1 MMSSLVL
8 ILGLLSFAHAEEE
21 DGNDLE
27 WMGQFSGMFPFLCA
41 SFFII
46 FSLNL
51 LLFPQFATFHL
62 LRQYLNEGIHIDG
75 TVLSCET
82 KAGSGGDAFIVEVAY
97 EASEHKF
104 ANNASLKFRNPGA
117 FEKKQFVRRFEF
129 DREMPR
135 GQVVD
140 ILLPSGPNGTR
151 SGCPREVV
159 EKLLDGYSR
168 MRTLLILVPGLILLA
183 VCIGMAI
190 WEVLRIDDPAKGW
203 VVLFGFLG
211 LSELMAFLFCADQFF
226 KSKRRRFDSARP
238 MITSEERA
246 AAVEANRPT
255 REQLL
260 DPYSVPFHEFA
271 GHARATERAVR

>member
-8 ILGLLSFAHAEEE
+8 LLGVLSFAYSEEE

-27 WMGQFSGMFPFLCA
+27 WIDEFSGMFPFLCA

-51 LLFPQFATFHL
+51 LLFPRFATRHL
-62 LRQYLNEGIHIDG
+62 IRQYLDEGILIDG

-82 KAGSGGDAFIVEVAY
+82 KGGSGGDAFIVEVAY

-140 ILLPSGPNGTR
+140 VLLPSGPNCTR
-151 SGCPREVV
+151 SGCPREVL
-159 EKLLDGYSR
+159 EKLLDGYSHT
-168 MRTLLILVPGLILLA
+168 RTLLLLVPGLILLT
-183 VCIGMAI
+183 VCIGMAV
-190 WEVLRIDDPAKGW
+190 WEVPRMNDRVKGW
-203 VVLFGFLG
+203 VVLVGFLG

-238 MITSEERA
+238 MITSKERA
-246 AAVEANRPT
+246 AAVEATKPT

-260 DPYSVPFHEFA
+260 DPYSITFHEFA